1 MFGKYIN
8 WASFQILNT
17 VFLKPNKFGLRE
29 HVNWLIQSVFSITER
44 LFTKSML
51 RTIKNY
57 LHDNNYKQ
65 TVNNDFIKERSKYGK
80 LPAY

>member
-65 TVNNDFIKERSKYGK
+65 TVNNDFIKERSKYEK